1 MSKIR
6 QERTAEQIKQLLSEI
21 FLREVS
27 DPRLAGV
34 TITDVEIDRE
44 LQYAT
49 TYVNALGDETRQ
61 EEVMAGLQSAAGFL
75 RRELAGSL
83 GLRSAPI
90 LRFHWDPRL
99 RYVEE
104 VDKLLEELD
113 IKPEDTPEAATDAA
127 PVSYTHLDVYKRQ
140 VQEAAPPKPEPKKK
154 PAVVVVRPVATDCLL
169 YTSRCV

>member
-61 EEVMAGLQSAAGFL
+61 EEVMAGLQL
-75 RRELAGSL
+75 SL
-83 GLRSAPI
+83 I
-90 LRFHWDPRL
+90 H
-99 RYVEE
+99 
-104 VDKLLEELD
+104 
-113 IKPEDTPEAATDAA
+113 I
-127 PVSYTHLDVYKRQ
+127 
-140 VQEAAPPKPEPKKK
+140 
-154 PAVVVVRPVATDCLL
+154 
-169 YTSRCV
+169 